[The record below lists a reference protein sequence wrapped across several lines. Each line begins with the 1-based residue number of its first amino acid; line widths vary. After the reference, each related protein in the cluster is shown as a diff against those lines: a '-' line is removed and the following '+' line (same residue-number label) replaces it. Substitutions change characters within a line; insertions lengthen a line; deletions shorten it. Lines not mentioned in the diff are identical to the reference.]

1 MSPNI
6 TKTKK
11 YDYFNMLSVIIP
23 TCDRNE
29 LLSNCLNCFS
39 LKFQNIHKADYEVIV
54 TDDSKQHQAKQLIEE
69 KYNWV
74 KWIAG
79 PQKGPAANRN
89 NGAKN
94 ANGDWLVFIDD
105 DCLPDS
111 NIIRAYETAI
121 TNNKNTLVFEGCIK
135 SDRARQN
142 LAEESPV
149 NESGGYLWSCNFMID
164 KITFLNK
171 LGGFDEKFPYAAMED
186 VDLDYRLSKHTISK
200 IFVKN
205 AFVIH
210 PWRVQKNM
218 WTITIKRFKSTLYFL
233 NKHPEKKKE
242 INSKYYLIAF
252 YNSFVKNTLN
262 NAVKYRFRGLPGKI
276 AYDML
281 QLYFCFYTL
290 IYK

>member
-1 MSPNI
+1 
-6 TKTKK
+6 
-11 YDYFNMLSVIIP
+11 MLSIIIP
-23 TCDRNE
+23 TCNRNK
-29 LLSNCLNCFS
+29 LLIQCLDCFS
-39 LKFQNIHKADYEVIV
+39 PKVQTISTVDYEVIV

-94 ANGDWLVFIDD
+94 ADGDWLIFIDD
-105 DCLPDS
+105 DCLPDA
-111 NIIRAYETAI
+111 NILQAYETAI
-121 TNNKNTLVFEGCIK
+121 TNNKKALVFEGCIK
-135 SDRARQN
+135 ADRARQN

-149 NESGGYLWSCNFMID
+149 NESGGYLWSCNFMIY

-186 VDLDYRLSKHTISK
+186 VDLDYRLSKDTISK
-200 IFVKN
+200 VFVKN

-242 INSKYYLIAF
+242 INSKYYLTAF
-252 YNSFVKNTLN
+252 YNSFVKNTLR
-262 NAVKYRFRGLPGKI
+262 NAVKYGFRGFADKI
-276 AYDML
+276 VYDIL